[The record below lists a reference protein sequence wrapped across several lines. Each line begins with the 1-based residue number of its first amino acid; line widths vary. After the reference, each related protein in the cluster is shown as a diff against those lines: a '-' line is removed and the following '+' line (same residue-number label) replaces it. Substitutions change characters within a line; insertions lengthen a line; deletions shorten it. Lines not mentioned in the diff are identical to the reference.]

1 MAGTRQRD
9 RRSRASRLMARWF
22 PVPLALV
29 LIPLHGALALQDGP
43 THPAGLGEGGERA
56 TSGAPPARTVAW
68 KEGMAIRL
76 RVPVAS
82 AERPLMTTVSFP
94 EESLETAV
102 AGWPEGDLTV
112 VQKRGFLFLRL
123 TKKSEGQLNVLGGSG
138 THYLLHLK
146 GVEGADPDS
155 YDAYLRV
162 LRNGPPAAPTAETRS
177 PRTRRRPVGALELIR
192 AMRLG
197 QRTEST
203 RILRAAGEVA
213 YESPAIEIRLA
224 FVYDAPDYRGL
235 VCDVLNRTQ
244 TRQVVDASRLG
255 ARGPSTLAGPLVASA
270 LRENAIDPG
279 ATTRMYLVFWK
290 E

>member
-1 MAGTRQRD
+1 MERKVNGE
-9 RRSRASRLMARWF
+9 RWEG
-22 PVPLALV
+22 LALPAIREV
-29 LIPLHGALALQDGP
+29 KVGSFTRFLVILPMMAFLGNLAAQ
-43 THPAGLGEGGERA
+43 E
-56 TSGAPPARTVAW
+56 GAPSPKEGDIPADSAPRIVEW
-68 KEGMAIRL
+68 KEGRTIAV

-94 EESLETAV
+94 EESIETAV

-112 VQKRGFLFLRL
+112 VQKRGLLFIRL
-123 TKKSEGQLNVLGGSG
+123 AKKSEGQLNVLGGSG

-146 GVEGADPDS
+146 GVEGMDPAS

-162 LRNGPPAAPTAETRS
+162 RKVGLATAALSAARA
-177 PRTRRRPVGALELIR
+177 PRPHRRPVGALELIR

-197 QRTEST
+197 QRTEGC
-203 RILRAAGEVA
+203 RILRAAGEIA
-213 YESPAIEIRLA
+213 YESPAIEIRLVW
-224 FVYDAPDYRGL
+224 VYDAPDYRGL

-255 ARGPSTLAGPLVASA
+255 AHGGGPLVASA
-270 LRENAIDPG
+270 LRENALDPG
-279 ATTRMYLVFWK
+279 ASTRMYLVFWK